1 MAVHVFV
8 ARGLDGG
15 GVAVAERVLARGGR
29 GRVAVDDLAARRAER
44 DGDLARAAVRGAL
57 RRLRA
62 DWPVTYSFC
71 GDRGAVAKGD
81 SRTGQDTAHE
91 RRGPAGERLARG
103 EPREAVVDELA
114 VGLAAGDGRGA
125 DRDLRRAPDPRGQ
138 LLVGVGEP
146 LELVGL

>member
-1 MAVHVFV
+1 MCGLTGHVLITEAPSV
-8 ARGLDGG
+8 
-15 GVAVAERVLARGGR
+15 VN
-29 GRVAVDDLAARRAER
+29 
-44 DGDLARAAVRGAL
+44 
-57 RRLRA
+57 
-62 DWPVTYSFC
+62 C
-71 GDRGAVAKGD
+71 D
-81 SRTGQDTAHE
+81 SRTGQDAAHE

-146 LELVGL
+146 LELVGLCAYQPVSRVPAPPRSRAGVASMACRS